1 MVQLLVGN
9 ASTVSR
15 PALVKVSVKSMALL
29 FHGCLP
35 EYIEKVCHG
44 RCCTPKA
51 TGPLVAIL
59 PAERVAIEDAGG
71 QVVNGLLKQQ
81 HDKRCPFHSRTSGL
95 CNLHSGGLNWESI
108 PSTNKPFSCIVN
120 PFTLSKRNVLIVRNR
135 YKLLICYRK
144 PWTEFNKGKPMPA
157 YIAFKSG
164 LVRLFGADEYD
175 WMYNQMHKPQVKDF
189 LMHMQPTE
197 YEAMKYREKTIGGS
211 KHGKPG

>member
-1 MVQLLVGN
+1 MEPV
-9 ASTVSR
+9 
-15 PALVKVSVKSMALL
+15 LVKVSVKSMALL

-35 EYIEKVCHG
+35 DYIEKVCHG

-95 CNLHSGGLNWESI
+95 CNLHTGGLNWEGV
-108 PSTNKPFSCIVN
+108 PSTNKPFSCVVN

-144 PWTEFNKGKPMPA
+144 PWTAYNRGKPMPA
-157 YIAFKSG
+157 YIAFKSA
-164 LVRLFGADEYD
+164 LVRLFTADEYD
-175 WMYNQMHKPQVKDF
+175 WLCGRMRWAQPKDV
-189 LMHMQPTE
+189 LLHMDATA
-197 YEAMKYREKTIGGS
+197 YEAMRYRETTIKGS
-211 KHGKPG
+211 QYAKA